1 MENTIYIALS
11 SQMVLR
17 RQLSMVANNLANVN
31 TPSFKGEQMLFSEYL
46 TDAKNTNLGSNDSK
60 YHFVQ
65 AIGNMRDLAEGP
77 MNRTGNELDVAI
89 DGEGYFVVNT
99 EEGKRYTRHGRFQL
113 NQNNELITAAG
124 HVVQSE
130 NGGPITIPVEAVN
143 ISISTDGT
151 VANGDQNIGKI
162 ALVTFEDQQKLE
174 RGQNNLYQTDQ
185 IEKPPERTNIVQGM
199 LEQSNVNS
207 IIELTQMIE
216 IHRKHDSVKRVIDD
230 EHRRIERM
238 INRLGQSSGQS

>member
-1 MENTIYIALS
+1 M
-11 SQMVLR
+11 
-17 RQLSMVANNLANVN
+17 
-31 TPSFKGEQMLFSEYL
+31 
-46 TDAKNTNLGSNDSK
+46 
-60 YHFVQ
+60 
-65 AIGNMRDLAEGP
+65 
-77 MNRTGNELDVAI
+77 
-89 DGEGYFVVNT
+89 GEGYFVVNT

-151 VANGDQNIGKI
+151 VANGDENIGKI